1 MNLLS
6 QELEIKKLLKRTWSA
21 FFSRY
26 GRFFSTQLKAIPL
39 VLDRKNVLI
48 KAPPG
53 TGKTEAVMAPLIEN
67 LKKEAWKDLSIL
79 YIVPTRALANDTIKR
94 LAAPLEELEIKIK
107 RKTGDFP
114 YEFKDI
120 RDCSVLV
127 ITPESLDSLLC
138 KSPAAFYNLK
148 AIVLDEL
155 HLLDNTVRGDQL
167 RILLSRIRNLPNMNK
182 RIQYCALSATF
193 ENAEEQALR
202 YFSPVSIIEESNK
215 KTIDYKLF
223 PEDWN
228 NIISFLKRESLK
240 KVIIFCNSRAEA
252 EQIANKINI
261 PPFKNKVF
269 VHHGS
274 LNRAERLRVEEIINE
289 SKVAICVA
297 TMTLE
302 FGIDIGDID
311 AIGLYKPPLSIASLL
326 QRIGRG
332 CRRRKDKSIAFGIY
346 TNDLDYVSFIS
357 LFSLASEA
365 AKDDLNYFPKYSV
378 IIQQIFSLLKQKKYS
393 GILYEEL
400 RKIMIPFI
408 SSEVY
413 LKAIIEKMKA
423 NNYIEIINQ
432 IIYPTEKAI
441 NICNLPGI
449 HSNIGVD
456 NQKAIEL
463 RIIDEDKP
471 LGKIPIQQLMPGES
485 FLFGGSKWKLL
496 NLSGDIGYV
505 ISSLEKTDRVKK
517 FLPTGT
523 PLLSF
528 KQANYIKNFYYGEFP
543 DNAFLLEKSEDA
555 CIIFH
560 FMGKLYG
567 ELLAKAYS
575 MKYKIRI
582 IDAEGF
588 CFYIPKYTI
597 FPLYLEEKDFVKTIN
612 RYYRSLSRLINVGRF
627 FNQLPEELQRDNV
640 FQAIDLSFLQ
650 EYLKKASIIPI
661 KMKD

>member
-6 QELEIKKLLKRTWSA
+6 QELRIKKLLKRTWSP

-39 VLDRKNVLI
+39 VLNKKNVLI

-67 LKKEAWKDLSIL
+67 FKNEGWKNLSIL

-94 LAAPLEELEIKIK
+94 LEGPLEELEVKIK

-114 YEFKDI
+114 NEFKEDS
-120 RDCSVLV
+120 DCSVLV

-138 KSPAAFYNLK
+138 KNPAIFYNLK

-167 RILLSRIRNLPNMNK
+167 RILLARIRNLLNINK
-182 RIQYCALSATF
+182 KIQYCALSATF
-193 ENAEEQALR
+193 ENAEEQASR
-202 YFSPVSIIEESNK
+202 YFTPVSIIEESNK
-215 KTIDYKLF
+215 KIIDWKLF

-228 NIISFLKRESLK
+228 HIIYFLKKENLK

-261 PPFKNKVF
+261 PPFKDKVF

-274 LNRAERLRVEEIINE
+274 LNRTERLRVEEIINE

-311 AIGLYKPPLSIASLL
+311 AIGLYKPPLTIASLL

-332 CRRRKDKSIAFGIY
+332 CRRRNDINIAFGIY
-346 TNDLDYVSFIS
+346 TNDLDYASFIS
-357 LFSLASEA
+357 LFSLASEG

-378 IIQQIFSLLKQKKYS
+378 IVQQIFSLLKQKKYS

-400 RKIMIPFI
+400 KKIMMPFI
-408 SSEVY
+408 NSEDY
-413 LKAIIEKMKA
+413 LKGIVQKLKES
-423 NNYIEIINQ
+423 NYIEIVNQ

-441 NICNLPGI
+441 NLCNLPSI
-449 HSNIGVD
+449 HSNIGVSKE
-456 NQKAIEL
+456 KAIEL
-463 RIIDEDKP
+463 RIINEDKP
-471 LGKIPIQQLMPGES
+471 LGKISIQQLMPGES
-485 FLFGGSKWKLL
+485 FLFAGSKWKLL
-496 NLSGDIGYV
+496 DLDEDIGYV

-517 FLPTGT
+517 FLPTGR

-528 KQANYIKNFYYGEFP
+528 RQANYIRKFYYEEFP
-543 DNAFLLEKSEDA
+543 DNAFLLDKSEDA
-555 CIIFH
+555 WIIFH

-582 IDAEGF
+582 KDSGGF

-597 FPLYLEEKDFVKTIN
+597 FPLYLEEKDIVKTIN
-612 RYYRSLSRLINVGRF
+612 KHYQSLSKLINFGRF
-627 FNQLPEELQRDNV
+627 FDHLPKELQRENV

-650 EYLKKASIIPI
+650 EYLKKASIVPI
-661 KMKD
+661 